1 MRFSMLVGAGLL
13 VAAAAFVWLRGPSRT
28 QEVVEDA
35 IDEGDP
41 GARLAALDGGVT
53 DEPRPGPVGDLAPA
67 PASPG

>member
-13 VAAAAFVWLRGPSRT
+13 AAAAAFVWLRGPSRT

-41 GARLAALDGGVT
+41 EARLAAPAGEVA
-53 DEPRPGPVGDLAPA
+53 DEPRPGPLGDLAPA
-67 PASPG
+67 PAARG